1 MSDNQDLNTEDFVE
15 EEQLDE
21 FKASMGD
28 PSEVPAPTATKVK
41 KRMGDKDA
49 GEKTPPKQGSS
60 DSEKA
65 AEVPMPKTKMGMINA
80 MVNQMNGMSKKDM
93 MNNYNV
99 MMSAMMGKKPVASM
113 EGVETDEDKISLS
126 SKDEIKIST
135 ADIDIKDDMQSLF
148 NIDSDLSE
156 EFKEKASTIFEAAV
170 VSKINEQLEKI
181 TIDVEGEINEAKEQ
195 IKTDLEEKLDSYMD
209 YVVENWMAEN
219 ELAVDKGLRAEI
231 AQDFME
237 GLKNLF
243 TDHYI
248 DVPDEKVDVA
258 EELATKSEELETAL
272 NEQIEKNS
280 AMKKELEEFKKQDLF
295 AEESKDLSDTQ
306 AEKFAKLAE
315 GIEFTTEESFK
326 KKLQMVKENY
336 FSGSVKEDVKEVVSD
351 DEEPLELEEAAVTQV
366 DPAMAAYMNAI
377 SRTGSK
383 GSKKINNQ

>member
-1 MSDNQDLNTEDFVE
+1 
-15 EEQLDE
+15 
-21 FKASMGD
+21 
-28 PSEVPAPTATKVK
+28 
-41 KRMGDKDA
+41 
-49 GEKTPPKQGSS
+49 
-60 DSEKA
+60 
-65 AEVPMPKTKMGMINA
+65 
-80 MVNQMNGMSKKDM
+80 
-93 MNNYNV
+93 
-99 MMSAMMGKKPVASM
+99 
-113 EGVETDEDKISLS
+113 
-126 SKDEIKIST
+126 
-135 ADIDIKDDMQSLF
+135 
-148 NIDSDLSE
+148 
-156 EFKEKASTIFEAAV
+156 
-170 VSKINEQLEKI
+170 
-181 TIDVEGEINEAKEQ
+181 
-195 IKTDLEEKLDSYMD
+195 MD
-209 YVVENWMAEN
+209 YVVENWMSEN

-295 AEESKDLSDTQ
+295 ADESKDLSDTQ

-351 DEEPLELEEAAVTQV
+351 DEEPLELEEEAVKQV

>member
-21 FKASMGD
+21 FKASMGA

-209 YVVENWMAEN
+209 YVVENWMSEN

-280 AMKKELEEFKKQDLF
+280 AMKKELEEFKKQDLLPKSLKTF
-295 AEESKDLSDTQ
+295 PIL
-306 AEKFAKLAE
+306 KLR
-315 GIEFTTEESFK
+315 S
-326 KKLQMVKENY
+326 LQ
-336 FSGSVKEDVKEVVSD
+336 S
-351 DEEPLELEEAAVTQV
+351 
-366 DPAMAAYMNAI
+366 
-377 SRTGSK
+377 
-383 GSKKINNQ
+383 

>member
-209 YVVENWMAEN
+209 YVVENWMSEN

-351 DEEPLELEEAAVTQV
+351 DEEPLELEEEAVKQV

>member
-28 PSEVPAPTATKVK
+28 PSEVPAPTASKAK

-49 GEKTPPKQGSS
+49 GEKAPMKQGSS

-65 AEVPMPKTKMGMINA
+65 AEVPMPKTKMGIINA
-80 MVNQMNGMSKKDM
+80 MVNKMNGMSKTEM
-93 MNNYNV
+93 MGNYETI
-99 MMSAMMGKKPVASM
+99 MSAMMGKKPKASM
-113 EGVETDEDKISLS
+113 EGVEADEDKISLS
-126 SKDEIKIST
+126 SKEEIKIST
-135 ADIDIKDDMQSLF
+135 ADIDIKDDLSGLF

-156 EFKEKASTIFEAAV
+156 EFKEKASTIFEAVV

-181 TIDVEGEINEAKEQ
+181 TIDVESEITEAKDQ
-195 IKTDLEEKLDSYMD
+195 IKTELEEKLDSYMD
-209 YVVENWMAEN
+209 YVVENWMKEN

-243 TDHYI
+243 SEHYI

-280 AMKKELEEFKKQDLF
+280 AMKKELEEFQKQDIF

-306 AEKFAKLAE
+306 AEKFLKLAE
-315 GIEFTTEESFK
+315 GIEFTTEETFK

-336 FSGSVKEDVKEVVSD
+336 FSSSIKEDVKEVVSY
-351 DEEPLELEEAAVTQV
+351 DEEPLELEEEAVKKI
-366 DPAMAAYMNAI
+366 DPAMAVYMNAI
-377 SRTGSK
+377 SRSGSK

>member
-93 MNNYNV
+93 MNNYDV
-99 MMSAMMGKKPVASM
+99 MMSAMMGKKPTASM

-195 IKTDLEEKLDSYMD
+195 IKTDLEEQRLHKTL
-209 YVVENWMAEN
+209 W
-219 ELAVDKGLRAEI
+219 
-231 AQDFME
+231 
-237 GLKNLF
+237 
-243 TDHYI
+243 
-248 DVPDEKVDVA
+248 KV
-258 EELATKSEELETAL
+258 
-272 NEQIEKNS
+272 
-280 AMKKELEEFKKQDLF
+280 
-295 AEESKDLSDTQ
+295 
-306 AEKFAKLAE
+306 
-315 GIEFTTEESFK
+315 
-326 KKLQMVKENY
+326 
-336 FSGSVKEDVKEVVSD
+336 
-351 DEEPLELEEAAVTQV
+351 
-366 DPAMAAYMNAI
+366 
-377 SRTGSK
+377 
-383 GSKKINNQ
+383 